1 MQTRVVIIPQNI
13 IEKGWELGYL
23 QASIPE
29 AYDGFGERSAVT
41 GVLAAEEMAF
51 GDLSAAL
58 AVMTPGLFTT
68 PILLVGTEDQKKKFI
83 PPVIEMEWKP
93 FTSALME
100 QKFDFDPNDLE
111 TSAKDRWGILCAERR
126 EILCPICC

>member
-1 MQTRVVIIPQNI
+1 MYSFEPSDEQKMLIDAIRRYAVDDLRTAYRDADEDGKLPPYL

-29 AYDGFGERSAVT
+29 DYNGFGDRSAVT
-41 GVLAAEEMAF
+41 GVLAAEEMAY
-51 GDLSAAL
+51 GDLSAAM

-68 PILLVGTEDQKKKFI
+68 PILLGGSEDQKSKYI

-93 FTSALME
+93 FTAALME
-100 QKFDFDPNDLE
+100 
-111 TSAKDRWGILCAERR
+111 
-126 EILCPICC
+126 